1 MPICND
7 LQFVFSNQNQESSD
21 ATQVPDRDGLSD
33 PRIHKDANDEDRDH
47 AVSTMLLFFFTLD
60 LFFFKIG

>member
-21 ATQVPDRDGLSD
+21 ATQVPDGDGLSD